1 MGRGGH
7 EEADDDPAVTS
18 PLLIYPDFPL
28 DVSGFFPGKHLP
40 NFSQKDAGFLEFL
53 FYAEQ
58 LSSFKIQIQ
67 RFKIQFQ

>member
-1 MGRGGH
+1 MYLHRVFSTAWLMGRGGH

-40 NFSQKDAGFLEFL
+40 IFS
-53 FYAEQ
+53 
-58 LSSFKIQIQ
+58 
-67 RFKIQFQ
+67 